1 MLAAGHFAASAGVI
15 NISGLAW
22 TTATTSGNSLLVSDG
37 GAPGQGNVT
46 SGATLVLVGPDLA
59 NGPTPN
65 RTEVTASTTFAV
77 AGVLSFSY
85 QGTSID
91 TSWADLT
98 SGDPLD
104 SGRFDKVGYRVDSI
118 ATILSPASLTQPP
131 EIVTGGPIVLNV
143 TAGQTVTFFANSYDE
158 FGGAATLEISNL
170 TFTPVPE
177 PASLAVIAGAGL
189 VGFAAWRR
197 RSVSTR

>member
-22 TTATTSGNSLLVSDG
+22 TTATTSGDG
-37 GAPGQGNVT
+37 TLGGLRGN
-46 SGATLVLVGPDLA
+46 ATLVGGTLTLVGPDTGSIPLS
-59 NGPTPN
+59 N
-65 RTEVTASTTFAV
+65 TEVTVTRTFAQ
-77 AGVLSFSY
+77 AGQLSFSY
-85 QGTSID
+85 LGSTAD
-91 TSWADLT
+91 ASWADLG
-98 SGDPLD
+98 GDTND
-104 SGRFDKVGYRVDSI
+104 GNRFDKVGYRVD
-118 ATILSPASLTQPP
+118 AFETTLSPNDTFG
-131 EIVTGGPIVLNV
+131 VTAAPVSGGPVVLNLV
-143 TAGQTVTFFANSYDE
+143 AGQSVTFFVNSFDE
-158 FGGAATLEISNL
+158 LNGAATLEISNL